1 MMGPPRATKV
11 WLIEKE
17 LHSSMS
23 EPASGKSSEPNDD
36 SNMRSAS
43 FTPAEA
49 HRLFA
54 IKALYYAGRFAE
66 DDPYVPAR
74 SDDQY

>member
-1 MMGPPRATKV
+1 VLVNR
-11 WLIEKE
+11 
-17 LHSSMS
+17 
-23 EPASGKSSEPNDD
+23 KSSEPNDD
-36 SNMRSAS
+36 SSMRSAS